1 MASLT
6 VHTIVLTGLVF
17 TANNYPDTY
26 VYNLGD
32 ILWDIEKTSD
42 NINKTTTNSTQAPS
56 NFTNMKG
63 ISESPQSFG
72 NAVLHSL
79 FDGYNLSS
87 TALVQNLPLLNGL
100 YICIL
105 CNIVLH
111 AVLFFFQV
119 WKPFKEDEAESKK
132 EVDMEEEHGN
142 NKEKT
147 NDCHQSPYPQGN
159 DDKESFVF
167 SLLFPCSSSI
177 SLSYSQPHL
186 L

>member
-1 MASLT
+1 MFYTIVLVT

-32 ILWDIEKTSD
+32 ILWDIEETSD
-42 NINKTTTNSTQAPS
+42 SINKTTTNSTQAPS

-79 FDGYNLSS
+79 FDSYNLSS
-87 TALVQNLPLLNGL
+87 KALVQNLPLLNGL

-119 WKPFKEDEAESKK
+119 WKPFKEDGAESKK

-147 NDCHQSPYPQGN
+147 ND
-159 DDKESFVF
+159 
-167 SLLFPCSSSI
+167 SLPSV
-177 SLSYSQPHL
+177 SLPTRQ
-186 L
+186 